1 MVALMAVASATWT
14 QAGSPVHMVPVRQAE
29 SPLGLVIARS
39 TVKTDLVGCD
49 SSIVSAAHTATPADG
64 FSGPCVPAGARS
76 AIGADEAG
84 VHDTHKA
91 TDTTGC
97 RRTDTT
103 GVASTACEPAPPTAY
118 GFSGGADGSSGPAGV
133 LGTRAAAQADASS
146 PRREG
151 TAGVLGTRAAAQADA
166 SSPRREGTAGVLD
179 TRAAQWADASSPS
192 GEGTSGVLGTRAA
205 ARADASPPRREGAV
219 PLFAAAVMSL
229 MMMAMAC
236 KYGLQWA
243 VTASLNGL
251 LVLACMASVVL
262 AMVSVLTVAGLLLLV
277 RAGLRRCWCALR
289 RDARAAHVALRR
301 VAHAAHFV
309 LGVLYWLAVFNVPSP
324 VRRWC
329 ALRRTTRAAHAALI
343 MLVWTVPLPAV
354 MPWGGSHRCCW
365 PPSRLSAA
373 LRSGTT
379 LR

>member
-118 GFSGGADGSSGPAGV
+118 GFSGGADGSSGP
-133 LGTRAAAQADASS
+133 
-146 PRREG
+146 
-151 TAGVLGTRAAAQADA
+151 AGVLGTRAAAQADA